1 MHYVCA
7 RLGALCSV
15 LVGAQSH
22 YIKDARCITARLN
35 ILFWSKEISQR
46 GTWNPSI
53 YNIIRWVAWRMGQ
66 MNCRPRVWCSKYHFF
81 NTFYRFRALKTQKN
95 NTWNIRCLVD
105 DSKVNGWFICPIVQA
120 TQRIIFWIDEILYI
134 MTLGDAAVD
143 KRNGVKETSAEKLD
157 STMHLSKRIEN
168 PESQQNWHS
177 VQS

>member
-1 MHYVCA
+1 MYYSKIK
-7 RLGALCSV
+7 RPILIQRNISTWDLKSV
-15 LVGAQSH
+15 NLQYNTMGCLE
-22 YIKDARCITARLN
+22 D
-35 ILFWSKEISQR
+35 
-46 GTWNPSI
+46 GTNELSTKSLMFQ
-53 YNIIRWVAWRMGQ
+53 V
-66 MNCRPRVWCSKYHFF
+66 SFF